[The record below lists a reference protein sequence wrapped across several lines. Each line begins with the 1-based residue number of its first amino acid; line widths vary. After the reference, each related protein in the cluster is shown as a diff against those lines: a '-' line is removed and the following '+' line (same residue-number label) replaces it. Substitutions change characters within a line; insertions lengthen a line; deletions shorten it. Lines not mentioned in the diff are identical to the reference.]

1 MATFGDGVPG
11 QAVVLCQCAICGG
24 WRDKFISAG
33 SWQDVI
39 DFMAPSVENFDAD
52 DCLPEGV
59 RNDISTRIADL
70 ALPKVTAPA

>member
-1 MATFGDGVPG
+1 
-11 QAVVLCQCAICGG
+11 
-24 WRDKFISAG
+24 
-33 SWQDVI
+33 
-39 DFMAPSVENFDAD
+39 MAPSVENFDAD